1 MASKQVQWARRL
13 ASLVALIWPHLTAV
27 NLLRLLW
34 LGTVYY
40 NERQVY
46 KSAMATCDWDNWE
59 NWGPE
64 TVPHRMVLVADP
76 QIIDRHTYARRDIA
90 LSATIFYTDLYMSR
104 SYDSIIDDLNP
115 STVIFLGDLF
125 DGGREWDSDRIAH
138 HHTDAPIPDDPAG
151 FPDWKELKDDYW
163 LSEHSRFSKVF
174 PPTPYRRTVQ
184 SLPGNHDIGV
194 GNGIRES
201 VLERFRLFFGD
212 GNSLLTLGNH
222 SVILLDTPSLL
233 NDVNPRIHNPPRDF
247 LDSLPDLLSPTP
259 RLQPHIIQSAST
271 PIPPSPAQANPNPA
285 ILLSH
290 IPLYRPADTPCGPH
304 RQSRNPIHIGGG
316 YQYTNTLPEPLSQEI
331 LHKTGAKHVFSGDD
345 HDACTVAHEYDDGKR
360 KAEEVT
366 VRTFAWTMGVRQPG
380 FLMVS
385 LLNDGSRDGKE
396 TVLIRE
402 CLLPDQ
408 IGIYLGYVEL
418 LIQTLIIV
426 LLNMARRRG
435 VLWWWCRCLGP
446 GRGREEDRGK
456 RERLL
461 GVIREQENAGMEEG
475 AGKHNRQCA
484 GEFWGD
490 LRDLVIVVVPFY
502 LALLVL
508 W

>member
-1 MASKQVQWARRL
+1 
-13 ASLVALIWPHLTAV
+13 
-27 NLLRLLW
+27 
-34 LGTVYY
+34 
-40 NERQVY
+40 
-46 KSAMATCDWDNWE
+46 
-59 NWGPE
+59 
-64 TVPHRMVLVADP
+64 MVLVADP
-76 QIIDRHTYARRDIA
+76 QIIDRHTYARRGIT

-104 SYDSIIDDLNP
+104 SYDSIIDFLNP

-125 DGGREWDSDRIAH
+125 DGGREWDSDQIAH
-138 HHTDAPIPDDPAG
+138 YHTDALIPDDPAG
-151 FPDWKELKDDYW
+151 FPDWKALKDDYW
-163 LSEHSRFSKVF
+163 LSEYARFSKIF

-194 GNGIRES
+194 GNGIKES

-222 SVILLDTPSLL
+222 SIILLDTPSLL
-233 NDVNPRIHNPPRDF
+233 NDVNPRIYNPPRDF

-259 RLQPHIIQSAST
+259 LQPHVIQNAST
-271 PIPPSPAQANPNPA
+271 PAPSPPARTNPNPA

-290 IPLYRPADTPCGPH
+290 IPLHRPADAPCGPH
-304 RQSRNPIHIGGG
+304 RQSRNPIRIGGG

-345 HDACTVAHEYDDGKR
+345 HDACTVVHEYDDGKQ

-385 LLNDGSRDGKE
+385 LLNDGLMYGRE
-396 TVLIRE
+396 TVLVHE

-418 LIQTLIIV
+418 LVQTLVIV
-426 LLNMARRRG
+426 LLNIVRRRG
-435 VLWWWCRCLGP
+435 VLWWWCRCLGLGG
-446 GRGREEDRGK
+446 GRGEGRGK
-456 RERLL
+456 REGLFGITL
-461 GVIREQENAGMEEG
+461 GEKNTEMEEG
-475 AGKHNRQCA
+475 AWRKHDRGCC